1 MASTSDIRNGF
12 CFEHNN
18 DTFVVIEFL
27 HVKPGKGP
35 AFVRTKLR
43 SLTTGKILDPTFPS
57 GHKLEEVRVE
67 RRKMQYLYEDENGLN
82 FMDTES
88 FDQTTIDAKMINN
101 AKLMKEGMDVEV
113 LYHAEKNIPLSV
125 DLPSTI
131 VLQITYTEPA
141 VAGNTS
147 TNATKYATLETGAEV
162 KVPLFINTGDT
173 IKINTTDASYVERV
187 KA

>member
-1 MASTSDIRNGF
+1 M
-12 CFEHNN
+12 
-18 DTFVVIEFL
+18 
-27 HVKPGKGP
+27 
-35 AFVRTKLR
+35 RTKLR
-43 SLTTGKILDPTFPS
+43 SLTSGKILDPTFPS
-57 GHKLEEVRVE
+57 GHKLDEVRVE
-67 RRKMQYLYEDENGLN
+67 RRKMQYLYDDENGLN
-82 FMDTES
+82 FMDTET
-88 FDQTTIDAKMINN
+88 FDQTTIDAAMITN

-131 VLQITYTEPA
+131 VLKITYTEPA

-187 KA
+187 KV